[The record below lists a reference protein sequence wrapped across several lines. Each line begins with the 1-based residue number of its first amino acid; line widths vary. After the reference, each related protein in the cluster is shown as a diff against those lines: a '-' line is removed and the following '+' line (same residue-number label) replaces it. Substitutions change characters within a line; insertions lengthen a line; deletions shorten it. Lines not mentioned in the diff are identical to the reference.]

1 MIVGLSFSITI
12 EVSESSTIVWVTN
25 FVGHTMADDSVS
37 FVGHTMADDLVIFV
51 GHTMTDDYV
60 IFVGLT
66 MTDDAVFFV
75 GLTIVVGNIVIIGD
89 EISSS
94 LGDEKSYF
102 RRPFVL

>member
-12 EVSESSTIVWVTN
+12 EVSASSTIVWVTN

-37 FVGHTMADDLVIFV
+37 FV

-75 GLTIVVGNIVIIGD
+75 GLTIVVGKIVIIGD

-94 LGDEKSYF
+94 LGDEMSYF